1 MAEKIL
7 VLALGLLGGVAGAL
21 GTNWLVKGTAEGG
34 GGSALARGDADLALR
49 LERLEARLGPE
60 AGPLLAGRVAEPAAG
75 TPEALPSAALSP
87 GAEAALVERLT
98 PQVEAIAAR
107 KVEALQKEREKA
119 QEQQDAGRPAVT
131 LAEAAA
137 RIGLSANEEDALRQI
152 YRDYEERMLK
162 IVAGEDGDLAELQR
176 DLETAK
182 ADEAARPKLMQKY
195 LPRVLPKLGEVMA
208 LEFEKQA
215 RIEEALGEKAQRL
228 EEFDIEESH
237 PFGIGGSM
245 RVEASAQ
252 R

>member
-21 GTNWLVKGTAEGG
+21 GTSWLVKGTTEGG
-34 GGSALARGDADLALR
+34 GGSAVARGDADLALR
-49 LERLEARLGPE
+49 LERLEARLGAE
-60 AGPLLAGRVAEPAAG
+60 AGPLLAGRGAEPAAG
-75 TPEALPSAALSP
+75 ASEALPSAALSP
-87 GAEAALVERLT
+87 VAEAALVQRLT

-107 KVEALQKEREKA
+107 KVEALQKEKEQA
-119 QEQQDAGRPAVT
+119 QEQKDAPKPAVT

-137 RIGLSANEEDALRQI
+137 KIGLSAREEDALRQV

-182 ADEAARPKLMQKY
+182 TDEGARPKLMQKY

-215 RIEEALGEKAQRL
+215 RIQEALGEKASRL
-228 EEFDIEESH
+228 DEFDIQESH

-245 RVEASAQ
+245 RVEANVE